1 MALIVNI
8 EKRIGDF
15 HLKTAFEVE
24 AGEIF
29 GLLGESGCGKSM
41 TLKCIAGIE
50 TPDRGRIILNNR
62 ILFDSERRINLIPQ
76 KRKVGYLFQD
86 YALFPNMT
94 VEKNIGIVLRKGE
107 RVQDYLEQFYL
118 KGLENHYPFM
128 LSGGQKQR
136 CALARMMAS
145 KPELLLFD
153 EPFSAVDKN
162 LKWNLELQVLDLLDQ
177 MNKPAIFVTHNK
189 DEIDHLCEKVGI
201 LSRGQMKEVGA
212 KEDIFR
218 HPKTSASAKLT
229 GCENVFSVDGGSYSY
244 VGIPQEAVKLTD
256 SEADADITG
265 RIERIFREKEETVL
279 IIRMKKRIFYY
290 RCQNPVPD
298 RGFSV
303 GDTIYLGVDKKRIWY
318 LRES

>member
-15 HLKTAFEVE
+15 HLKTAFKVE

-50 TPDRGRIILNNR
+50 TPDRGKIILNDR
-62 ILFDSERRINLIPQ
+62 VLFDSEKRVNLIPQ

-94 VEKNIGIVLRKGE
+94 VEKNIGIVLSKGE
-107 RVQDYLEQFYL
+107 QAEDYLEQFYL
-118 KGLENHYPFM
+118 KGLEHHYPFM

-177 MNKPAIFVTHNK
+177 MKKPAIFVTHNK

-201 LSRGQMKEVGA
+201 LSRGQMKEIGA
-212 KEDIFR
+212 KADVFR

-229 GCENVFSVDGGSYSY
+229 GCENVFFVDGGSYTY
-244 VGIPQEAVKLTD
+244 VGIPQQAVKLVD
-256 SEADADITG
+256 SEANADITG
-265 RIERIFREKEETVL
+265 RIERMFWEKEELVL
-279 IIRMKKRIFYY
+279 IIRVKKRIFYY
-290 RCQNPVPD
+290 RCQNPVSG

-303 GDTIYLGVDKKRIWY
+303 GDTVYLGVDKKKIWY
-318 LRES
+318 LSE